1 MKTLKVFQVKN
12 LKEIVDRFKMTSA
25 PTADMKA
32 IFKFYGEV
40 TPSTDIIESLI
51 KEALEKLKGET
62 VTETELNKAIND
74 ALADELMK
82 DVEITP
88 FTLSEEA
95 QEIIARLSN
104 VTLGEIQMVLAMVAE
119 EKNDSNEDN
128 KE

>member
-12 LKEIVDRFKMTSA
+12 LKEIVDRFKMTGA

-40 TPSTDIIESLI
+40 KPSMDTIEALI

-62 VTETELNKAIND
+62 VTEAELNKAIND

-88 FTLSEEA
+88 FTLSEDA
-95 QEIIARLSN
+95 QETIARLSN
-104 VTLGEIQMVLAMVAE
+104 VTFGEIQMVLAMVAE
-119 EKNDSNEDN
+119 DKKDSNEDN